1 MKQPCFSADDS
12 VCFWLD
18 SLEYSHFKGFAVFF
32 AICSTEKRA
41 AERNCPQNLT
51 PLPLQ
56 VRMPDG
62 SWADCPPVL
71 GSQSFLWF
79 SMKRAENWIELER
92 LKSKHCLW
100 WYWYCWWWWW
110 WWWCWTTK
118 FCPNIFFQLKSTVAQ
133 LCPDWGP
140 VPLPSTLETWFR
152 WERRVLSWQ
161 VSFKFSK
168 DHGRLQIGKVVKGG
182 S

>member
-1 MKQPCFSADDS
+1 MKQPYFSADDS

-18 SLEYSHFKGFAVFF
+18 SLEYSHFKGFGFLF
-32 AICSTEKRA
+32 GNMFNWETCSWKKL
-41 AERNCPQNLT
+41 PGQNLT

-100 WYWYCWWWWW
+100 WYWYWWWWR
-110 WWWCWTTK
+110 WTTK
-118 FCPNIFFQLKSTVAQ
+118 ICPNILADFCSAKIYC
-133 LCPDWGP
+133 CPT
-140 VPLPSTLETWFR
+140 LPRLRPGAFTINAGDLI
-152 WERRVLSWQ
+152 Q
-161 VSFKFSK
+161 VGKTSAVMASFV
-168 DHGRLQIGKVVKGG
+168 QV
-182 S
+182 